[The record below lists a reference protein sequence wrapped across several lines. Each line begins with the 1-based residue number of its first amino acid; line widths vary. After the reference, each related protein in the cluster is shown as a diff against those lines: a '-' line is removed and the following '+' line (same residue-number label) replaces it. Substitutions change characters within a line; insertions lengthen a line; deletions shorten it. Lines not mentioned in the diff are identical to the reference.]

1 MHDTTTSPLT
11 FLLLLLTTK
20 YYYSFEGGQGGKFIA
35 MENDELEVESQDS
48 ENLCKYVSMKLCS
61 FLFCPLPTRHFLSPL
76 FLISY
81 FLFLISYF
89 RSLFSSSRL
98 HNSSWDSKLQTTT
111 VEHLQYITY
120 PLGESIY
127 RVCT

>member
-1 MHDTTTSPLT
+1 
-11 FLLLLLTTK
+11 
-20 YYYSFEGGQGGKFIA
+20 

-61 FLFCPLPTRHFLSPL
+61 FLFCPLPTRHFLSP
-76 FLISY
+76 
-81 FLFLISYF
+81 LFLISYF